1 MTYQTV
7 ISPIKKRESAAAA
20 TDFSSSISQVVAPLL
35 EALQP
40 ILPHNSSMLHNESKS
55 QKIYEILDLIL
66 SSWPN
71 WLQSSMS
78 LMESLQDFWGLLEF
92 LYKMRLSVFPILAHL
107 ATVHFSGI
115 EHKDSPP
122 RWERSSSSQPSKTHH

>member
-40 ILPHNSSMLHNESKS
+40 ILPHNSSMLHSESKS
-55 QKIYEILDLIL
+55 QKIYEILDRYLVI
-66 SSWPN
+66 W
-71 WLQSSMS
+71 
-78 LMESLQDFWGLLEF
+78 FFLLDQTD
-92 LYKMRLSVFPILAHL
+92 Y
-107 ATVHFSGI
+107 
-115 EHKDSPP
+115 
-122 RWERSSSSQPSKTHH
+122 SQVCY